1 MDEAALLQRALAGDA
16 AAMEALTRLLTPPIQ
31 ARVARTLCRRPGH
44 KGDLGRDLE
53 DLMQEVFVRLFAEN
67 ARALRA
73 WDPDRGLSL
82 VGFVRMVADRE
93 VSNVFASGR
102 RQPSAERLELEEN
115 MDLHARSTAPDEER
129 RAIDRDLLLK
139 VYRELQTWLTPR
151 GRELFT
157 VVYLEQR
164 TRLAPDPVSPG
175 IERTALHL
183 EAFSDLF
190 ERTLLEINDGK
201 ELPSAGGQ
209 PGLQLSV

>member
-1 MDEAALLQRALAGDA
+1 VDEAALLQRALAGDA

-82 VGFVRMVADRE
+82 VGFLRMVADRE

-157 VVYLEQR
+157 VVYLE
-164 TRLAPDPVSPG
+164 
-175 IERTALHL
+175 ERPLEEVAERFEMKRGALY
-183 EAFSDLF
+183 AWRNRVGRKARS
-190 ERTLLEINDGK
+190 LLEK
-201 ELPSAGGQ
+201 
-209 PGLQLSV
+209 LQSEDQHVPRRAS

>member
-1 MDEAALLQRALAGDA
+1 
-16 AAMEALTRLLTPPIQ
+16 
-31 ARVARTLCRRPGH
+31 TLCRRPGH

-157 VVYLEQR
+157 VVYLE
-164 TRLAPDPVSPG
+164 
-175 IERTALHL
+175 ERPLEEVAERFEMKRGALY
-183 EAFSDLF
+183 AWRNRVGRKARS
-190 ERTLLEINDGK
+190 LLEK
-201 ELPSAGGQ
+201 
-209 PGLQLSV
+209 LQSEDQHVPRRAS